1 MPRIAW
7 HLLLILLPVVAVF
20 AILPGLY
27 SNHLML
33 FNFIIFM
40 TLAQGINVI
49 YGFTGYLP
57 FGYVGFFGAGAYGFS
72 LMVIHL
78 HAPPLIALPVGAAA
92 AIVLAL
98 LLTPLFRLSGA
109 YFSIANLAA
118 ALAVLQVVS
127 NPNLEEITKGPYG
140 ISLSGV
146 FDPALSYAT
155 ALAVLAATLALVIY
169 LRNSHFGMALKA
181 IREDPISA
189 GMAGINVV
197 RERVIAWLLSALIA
211 GLAGGV
217 FAWYVSVFY
226 PETVFSVEFTI
237 FAIVFA
243 LFGGNATV
251 IGPILGVV
259 ILYGIYNAVGIS
271 TPQYFQL
278 ALRLVDHGPGDVPA
292 QRAGVVVAAMGH
304 RCPLTPAAPRRRRS
318 GEALRRVPRAR
329 RSQLQG
335 RCRRNS
341 RPCRTERLRQ
351 DHVHQ
356 RHLRALPAGRRHGS
370 FRRTLD
376 RRLAVAPARARGHQ
390 PYLPGAEAVPH
401 ADRARERRDREDL
414 RRQPRRGQVS
424 RRSCPRSIL
433 PASPVTPRASST
445 PRSRRCSISR
455 GRSRPVRG
463 SC

>member
-1 MPRIAW
+1 VPRIAW
-7 HLLLILLPVVAVF
+7 HLLLVLVPVVVVF

-78 HAPPLIALPVGAAA
+78 HAPPLLALAIGAGA

-146 FDPALSYAT
+146 FDPALSYAA

-197 RERVIAWLLSALIA
+197 RERIIAWLLSALVA

-251 IGPILGVV
+251 VGPILGVV

-278 ALRLVDHGPGDVPA
+278 LYGLLIMGLVMFLPNGLVSLLQRWGIDVP
-292 QRAGVVVAAMGH
+292 
-304 RCPLTPAAPRRRRS
+304 
-318 GEALRRVPRAR
+318 
-329 RSQLQG
+329 
-335 RCRRNS
+335 
-341 RPCRTERLRQ
+341 
-351 DHVHQ
+351 
-356 RHLRALPAGRRHGS
+356 
-370 FRRTLD
+370 
-376 RRLAVAPARARGHQ
+376 
-390 PYLPGAEAVPH
+390 
-401 ADRARERRDREDL
+401 
-414 RRQPRRGQVS
+414 
-424 RRSCPRSIL
+424 
-433 PASPVTPRASST
+433 
-445 PRSRRCSISR
+445 
-455 GRSRPVRG
+455 
-463 SC
+463 